1 MVGVIMCKGKKRK
14 TVSGLLSVVRCQKQ
28 QGSVIGYDGVARR
41 VENIRVSQLAEGIA
55 DLVWE
60 VGIRW
65 DHRFKP
71 PDY

>member
-1 MVGVIMCKGKKRK
+1 M
-14 TVSGLLSVVRCQKQ
+14 
-28 QGSVIGYDGVARR
+28 IGYDVVARR